1 MGAARFKA
9 SIRRFQYADEMGQFV
24 IRLSPKAGV
33 VNRFTGQGTVD
44 KNGLAILADNPT
56 RLVVQRFDNP
66 DRHDQLRKS
75 ANSINRLH

>member
-1 MGAARFKA
+1 MPLTEAL
-9 SIRRFQYADEMGQFV
+9 EMAVRTDPGKLRPHNEDAVFCDAT
-24 IRLSPKAGV
+24 L
-33 VNRFTGQGTVD
+33 
-44 KNGLAILADNPT
+44 GLAILADNPT